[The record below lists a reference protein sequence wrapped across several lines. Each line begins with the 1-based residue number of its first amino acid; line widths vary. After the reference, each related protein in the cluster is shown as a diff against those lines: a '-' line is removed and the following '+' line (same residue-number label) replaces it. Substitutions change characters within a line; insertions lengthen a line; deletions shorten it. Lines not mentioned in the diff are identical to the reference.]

1 MTHDLP
7 HRSVLYCRAETSIY
21 QNRDLFERLP
31 TSLRSDDKG
40 VSPLI
45 ERSLAH
51 VTLPGCTKGRIVT
64 PATPLDNLLLP
75 KGDTSTKV
83 ESSLGNQERQKD
95 LCLSPSGT
103 RIALNCCS
111 EVYRCA
117 LRRWLAWKPLFSR
130 LSLWINNISGEG
142 SQPS

>member
-1 MTHDLP
+1 VTHDLP

-64 PATPLDNLLLP
+64 PATPLDNLLLQ

-83 ESSLGNQERQKD
+83 EFPLENQALVKD
-95 LCLSPSGT
+95 LILIRSLTFYLDRFLGGRSKCKSL
-103 RIALNCCS
+103 
-111 EVYRCA
+111 
-117 LRRWLAWKPLFSR
+117 LR
-130 LSLWINNISGEG
+130 
-142 SQPS
+142 